1 MTPVPPKTFNTA
13 GPRVPS
19 KHYRPPTSP
28 LLPDITRLVAGG
40 HYFVLQAPGRS
51 GKTTA
56 LLEAVDQL
64 NEAGACHALYCSL
77 ETVRAVPDPDEAM
90 RRVVDAIIVGSFQVR
105 RPETIGP

>member
-1 MTPVPPKTFNTA
+1 MTPGPPKTFNTA
-13 GPRVPS
+13 LPS
-19 KHYRPPTSP
+19 LQYRLPTSP
-28 LLPDITRLVAGG
+28 RLPDIPKLVVGG

-77 ETVRAVPDPDEAM
+77 ETVRVVPDPDEAM